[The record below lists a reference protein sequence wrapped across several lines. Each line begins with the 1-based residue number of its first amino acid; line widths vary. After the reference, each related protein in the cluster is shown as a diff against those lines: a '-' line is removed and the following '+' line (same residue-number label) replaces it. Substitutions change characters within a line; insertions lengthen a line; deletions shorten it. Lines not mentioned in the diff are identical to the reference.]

1 MRSGMR
7 VLITGVTGQVGG
19 ALAAVLG
26 DQALILAADRNRLD
40 LSRIAE
46 IPAVL
51 DQLEPQLIIN
61 AAAYTHVDR
70 AEDERDLAFRIN
82 AEAPAAMARWAT
94 GRGVPIIHFSTDY
107 VFDGTGHRPW
117 REDDPV
123 APLSIYGASKH
134 AGEVAIRAAG
144 GAHLIIRTQWVYAAK
159 GANFLRTIARLAAQ
173 QTELRIVADQYG
185 APTSTRVIADFVASI
200 IGSNRIR
207 LNERLTEAGD
217 LVHVAASGETTW
229 HGFAVA
235 IVDGLQAR
243 GVALAAQSIV
253 PIRTAEY
260 PTKARRPANSRLDL
274 TRLRTVFG
282 ISTPQWNQA
291 LAAELDDLLKELTT
305 SSSQNVASAF

>member
-82 AEAPAAMARWAT
+82 AEAPAAMARWAAD
-94 GRGVPIIHFSTDY
+94 RRVPIIHFSTDY

-185 APTSTRVIADFVASI
+185 APTSTRVIADFAASI

-207 LNERLTEAGD
+207 LNERFTEAGG

-243 GVALAAQSIV
+243 SVALAAQSIV